1 MTSESRGHVEQRAIE
16 ALEFPAEL
24 AGVEFKGNYD
34 FETLKFKI
42 TKTAMALAN
51 LRDGG
56 QIIVGVSQDD
66 SRNFVVEGITPTNV
80 QSFIHEVVYEFVNRY
95 ASPPVEL
102 RVLQVPFEGK
112 EFAVISVSPFERTP
126 VVCRRNTPDGTPKAD
141 QMHEGAFY
149 VRTTDRVGT
158 ERVKTA
164 AMMSDLLE
172 LATVRRMAEQDRLRR
187 EAGLEARSRSDFDD
201 EVKDIDDFL

>member
-1 MTSESRGHVEQRAIE
+1 MASESRSAVEQRAKDAI
-16 ALEFPAEL
+16 EFPAEL
-24 AGVEFKGNYD
+24 AGVEFKSNCD
-34 FETLKFKI
+34 FETLKFKV

-66 SRNFVVEGITPTNV
+66 FRNFVVEGIIPANAQTFV
-80 QSFIHEVVYEFVNRY
+80 HEVVYEFVNRY

-102 RVLQVPFEGK
+102 RVLQFAFDGK
-112 EFAVISVSPFERTP
+112 DFVVISVSPFERTP
-126 VVCRRNTPDGTPKAD
+126 IVCRRNTPDGTPKTD

-158 ERVKTA
+158 ERVKSA

-187 EAGLEARSRSDFDD
+187 EAGLGPTSRSHFDD